1 MQTGNVSDLLEFI
14 CCGMRRGFHFQPGQA
29 DC

>member
-14 CCGMRRGFHFQPGQA
+14 CGAVFIFSLDKQTA
-29 DC
+29 DL